1 MNTIVGEAG
10 LVMAI
15 KGYDDYQVCTSSHT
29 LLIYLSPS
37 GSFNGGATR
46 LFLSGKY
53 DQVQIYS
60 YRANIT
66 GSKDISS
73 LFPGYDTQ
81 NVFLFVQI
89 DLVDLLKGHLGHP
102 PTPGWGAD
110 LPAEGD
116 APCRTW

>member
-1 MNTIVGEAG
+1 MAKKNYFGHVFFRAQYRSLVDGGVLMNTIVGEAG

-73 LFPGYDTQ
+73 LFPGYNTQ
-81 NVFLFVQI
+81 NVFLFF
-89 DLVDLLKGHLGHP
+89 P
-102 PTPGWGAD
+102 Y
-110 LPAEGD
+110 
-116 APCRTW
+116 